1 MNQNLPVALS
11 TLTREI
17 SVLTEKL
24 QPINDDQAGVAFR
37 RLLMT
42 GLSLPASMDAGKAPA
57 IYAFALRN
65 VSAEGLTRA
74 VEKVIRGEYDS
85 INRAFMPT
93 PPELAALA
101 RSEERILVNDMVR
114 LKEKREALIAKPVEK
129 DRSPEVMAR
138 VRALRQKVKRELQSP
153 SQNMPTSAP
162 MTDEQ
167 AAYWAKINGMVDA
180 NNVSAEQRA
189 FRGKITADLQAHE
202 PSPTKETASDIEF

>member
-42 GLSLPASMDAGKAPA
+42 GLSLPASMDAAKAPA
-57 IYAFALRN
+57 IYAFALRG
-65 VSAEGLTRA
+65 VSSDGLTRA

-101 RSEERILVNDMVR
+101 RGEERVLVNDMVR
-114 LKEKREALIAKPVEK
+114 LKEKLEALIAKPVEK

-138 VRALRQKVKRELQSP
+138 VRALRQKAKQELRSP
-153 SQNMPTSAP
+153 SQNAPTSAP

-167 AAYWAKINGMVDA
+167 AAYWAKINSMVDA

-202 PSPTKETASDIEF
+202 PAPTKEPASDIEF

>member
-42 GLSLPASMDAGKAPA
+42 GLSLPASMDAAKAPA

-74 VEKVIRGEYDS
+74 VEKVIRGEYDN

-101 RSEERILVNDMVR
+101 RGEERILVNDMVR

-138 VRALRQKVKRELQSP
+138 VRALRQKAKKELQSP

-167 AAYWAKINGMVDA
+167 AAYWAKINSMVDA

-189 FRGKITADLQAHE
+189 FRGKITADLQSHE
-202 PSPTKETASDIEF
+202 PAQTKEPTSDIEF

>member
-42 GLSLPASMDAGKAPA
+42 GLSLPASMDAAKAPA
-57 IYAFALRN
+57 IYAFALRGI
-65 VSAEGLTRA
+65 SSDGLTRA
-74 VEKVIRGEYDS
+74 VEKVIRGEYENL
-85 INRAFMPT
+85 NRAFMPT

-101 RSEERILVNDMVR
+101 RGEERTLVNDLVR
-114 LKEKREALIAKPVEK
+114 LKDKREALTAKPVEK

-138 VRALRQKVKRELQSP
+138 VRALRQKAKQELQSP
-153 SQNMPTSAP
+153 SQNVPTSAP

-167 AAYWAKINGMVDA
+167 AAYWAKINSMVDA

-189 FRGKITADLQAHE
+189 FRGKIAADLQAHE
-202 PSPTKETASDIEF
+202 PAPTKEPASDIEF

>member
-42 GLSLPASMDAGKAPA
+42 GLSLPASMDAAKAPA

-101 RSEERILVNDMVR
+101 RGEERVLVNDMVR

-138 VRALRQKVKRELQSP
+138 VRALRQKAKQELQAS
-153 SQNMPTSAP
+153 SQTGPVSEP
-162 MTDEQ
+162 LTDEK
-167 AAYWAKINGMVDA
+167 AEYWAKINALKDA
-180 NNVSAEQRA
+180 GNVSAEQRA

-202 PSPTKETASDIEF
+202 PAPQPETASDIEF